1 MVIFFENYFLDV
13 KIGKLGNVKTTNRR
27 QIDMDKTT
35 LNDLKRLCDDYY
47 TINEDVLTEDDVAH
61 IHNLKTA
68 IDKALTETE
77 LSTGDFAFWLN
88 QQEDERLKSWAVIVL
103 DWDPATKSLKE
114 WLIYLSKTLDE
125 HISNLHKEGNW

>member
-1 MVIFFENYFLDV
+1 
-13 KIGKLGNVKTTNRR
+13 
-27 QIDMDKTT
+27 MDKTT

-68 IDKALTETE
+68 IDEDLAKTE

-88 QQEDERLKSWAVIVL
+88 QREDIRRVWAISAL
-103 DWDPATKSLKE
+103 DWEPATKSLQE

-125 HISNLHKEGNW
+125 HITNLREEGNW

>member
-1 MVIFFENYFLDV
+1 MN
-13 KIGKLGNVKTTNRR
+13 KA
-27 QIDMDKTT
+27 M

-47 TINEDVLTEDDVAH
+47 TINEDVLTEEDVAR

-68 IDKALTETE
+68 IDEDLAKTE

-88 QQEDERLKSWAVIVL
+88 QHEDERLKSWAVIVL
-103 DWDPATKSLKE
+103 DWDPATKSLEE

>member
-1 MVIFFENYFLDV
+1 
-13 KIGKLGNVKTTNRR
+13 
-27 QIDMDKTT
+27 MDKTT

-88 QQEDERLKSWAVIVL
+88 QREDIRRVWAISAL
-103 DWDPATKSLKE
+103 DWEPATKSLQE
-114 WLIYLSKTLDE
+114 WLIYLSKMLDE
-125 HISNLHKEGNW
+125 HITNLREEGNW

>member
-1 MVIFFENYFLDV
+1 
-13 KIGKLGNVKTTNRR
+13 
-27 QIDMDKTT
+27 MDKTT

-88 QQEDERLKSWAVIVL
+88 QREDIRRVWAINAL
-103 DWDPATKSLKE
+103 DWEPATKSLEE

-125 HISNLHKEGNW
+125 HITNLREEGNW

>member
-1 MVIFFENYFLDV
+1 
-13 KIGKLGNVKTTNRR
+13 
-27 QIDMDKTT
+27 MDKTT

-103 DWDPATKSLKE
+103 DWPRETRGLKE

>member
-1 MVIFFENYFLDV
+1 
-13 KIGKLGNVKTTNRR
+13 
-27 QIDMDKTT
+27 MDKTT

-47 TINEDVLTEDDVAH
+47 TINKDVLAEDDVAH
-61 IHNLKTA
+61 IDNLKTA

-88 QQEDERLKSWAVIVL
+88 QREDIRRVWAISAL
-103 DWDPATKSLKE
+103 DWEPATKSLQE

-125 HISNLHKEGNW
+125 HITNLREEGNW

>member
-1 MVIFFENYFLDV
+1 
-13 KIGKLGNVKTTNRR
+13 
-27 QIDMDKTT
+27 MDKTT

-68 IDKALTETE
+68 IDKALAETE

-103 DWDPATKSLKE
+103 DWDPATKSLEE

-125 HISNLHKEGNW
+125 HITNLREEGNW

>member
-1 MVIFFENYFLDV
+1 
-13 KIGKLGNVKTTNRR
+13 
-27 QIDMDKTT
+27 MDKTT
-35 LNDLKRLCDDYY
+35 LNDLKQLCDDYY

-88 QQEDERLKSWAVIVL
+88 QREDIRRVWAISAL
-103 DWDPATKSLKE
+103 DWEPATKSLQE

-125 HISNLHKEGNW
+125 HITNLREEGNW

>member
-1 MVIFFENYFLDV
+1 
-13 KIGKLGNVKTTNRR
+13 
-27 QIDMDKTT
+27 MDKTT

-68 IDKALTETE
+68 INKALTETE

-88 QQEDERLKSWAVIVL
+88 QQEDIRRVWAISAL
-103 DWDPATKSLKE
+103 DWEPATKSLEE

-125 HISNLHKEGNW
+125 HITNLREEGNW

>member
-1 MVIFFENYFLDV
+1 
-13 KIGKLGNVKTTNRR
+13 
-27 QIDMDKTT
+27 MDKTT

-68 IDKALTETE
+68 IDKALTEAE

-103 DWDPATKSLKE
+103 DWDPATKSLEE

-125 HISNLHKEGNW
+125 HITNLREEGNW

>member
-1 MVIFFENYFLDV
+1 
-13 KIGKLGNVKTTNRR
+13 
-27 QIDMDKTT
+27 MDKTT
-35 LNDLKRLCDDYY
+35 LLDLKRLCDDYY

-88 QQEDERLKSWAVIVL
+88 QREDIRRVWAISAL
-103 DWDPATKSLKE
+103 DWEPATKSLQE

-125 HISNLHKEGNW
+125 HITNLREEGNW

>member
-1 MVIFFENYFLDV
+1 
-13 KIGKLGNVKTTNRR
+13 
-27 QIDMDKTT
+27 MDKTT

-61 IHNLKTA
+61 IHNLKAA

-88 QQEDERLKSWAVIVL
+88 QREDIRRVWAISAL
-103 DWDPATKSLKE
+103 DWEPATKSLQE

-125 HISNLHKEGNW
+125 HITNLREEGNW

>member
-1 MVIFFENYFLDV
+1 
-13 KIGKLGNVKTTNRR
+13 
-27 QIDMDKTT
+27 MDKTT
-35 LNDLKRLCDDYY
+35 LLDLKRLCDDYY

-88 QQEDERLKSWAVIVL
+88 QREDIRRVWAISAL
-103 DWDPATKSLKE
+103 DWEPATQVPPRMAD
-114 WLIYLSKTLDE
+114 LSVQNARRA
-125 HISNLHKEGNW
+125 HNQFA

>member
-1 MVIFFENYFLDV
+1 
-13 KIGKLGNVKTTNRR
+13 
-27 QIDMDKTT
+27 MDKTT

-68 IDKALTETE
+68 IDKALIETE

-88 QQEDERLKSWAVIVL
+88 QREDIRRVWAISAL
-103 DWDPATKSLKE
+103 DWEPATKSLQE

-125 HISNLHKEGNW
+125 HISNLREEGNW

>member
-1 MVIFFENYFLDV
+1 
-13 KIGKLGNVKTTNRR
+13 
-27 QIDMDKTT
+27 MDKTT

-68 IDKALTETE
+68 IDKALIETE

-88 QQEDERLKSWAVIVL
+88 QREDIRRVWAISAL
-103 DWDPATKSLKE
+103 DWEPATKSLEE

-125 HISNLHKEGNW
+125 HITNLREEGNW